1 LLKPNKTNM
10 KKILITAAIINIAFT
25 ACKKSTAEESAP
37 IPAPTMVGLWKGNI
51 NTSVPL
57 ALYLKADNTLNAYNN
72 LDTAAAS
79 PTTGKGTGTWS
90 KTNNIVN
97 ISYRFNTMPS
107 IIGAL
112 TVNDALSS
120 MSGDFFSVGV
130 LFGRTQLNK

>member
-1 LLKPNKTNM
+1 M
-10 KKILITAAIINIAFT
+10 RKILLVAAIITIAFT
-25 ACKKSTAEESAP
+25 ACKKSTTEEPAP

-90 KTNNIVN
+90 KTNNIIN
-97 ISYRFNTMPS
+97 ITHKFNTLAS
-107 IIGAL
+107 ITGAL
-112 TVNDALSS
+112 TVNDALNN
-120 MSGDFFSVGV
+120 MSGDFFSVGT